1 MRAIWFVLV
10 AVMLAAYVVLDG
22 FDIGAGILHFV
33 IGRTEAERRQVL
45 RTIGPVWDGNEVW
58 LIAGGG
64 TLFFAFPL
72 LYASAFSGFYL
83 SLMVVLWLLIL
94 RGIGIEFRS
103 HVDSVVWRGLFDG
116 FFAIASA
123 LLAIFYGAALANVLR
138 GVPLRSDRFFF
149 EPLWTNFRPG
159 PEPGI
164 LDWYTILGGLTAFVA
179 LAMHGATYIALKTT
193 GVIHARARGVAL
205 TLWPMLLAM
214 VVAALAGTIAVRPHI
229 LDNYRAYPVTLV
241 IPLVVFA
248 ALIAMR
254 VFLARRSDGEAF
266 LASVAFLVAMLAGAA
281 AAQYPVLLPSTSDP
295 RLDLTIADAAA
306 GPHSLRIGLIWWTG
320 GMLLA
325 VAYTVFV
332 YRSFRGKVAE
342 D

>member
-1 MRAIWFVLV
+1 MQTIWFVLV
-10 AVMLAAYVVLDG
+10 AVMLTVYVVLDG
-22 FDIGAGILHFV
+22 FDIGAGILHLA

-116 FFAIASA
+116 FFAFASA

-138 GVPLRSDRFFF
+138 GVPLQSDRFFF

-159 PEPGI
+159 PAPGI
-164 LDWYTILGGLTAFVA
+164 LDWYTMSGGLTAFVA
-179 LAMHGATYIALKTT
+179 LAVHGATYVALKTT
-193 GVIHARARGVAL
+193 GVINVRARRAAVM
-205 TLWPMLLAM
+205 LWPMLLAT
-214 VVAALAGTIAVRPHI
+214 VVTALAGTIAVRPRI
-229 LDNYRAYPVTLV
+229 LENYGAYPMTLM
-241 IPLVVFA
+241 IPVVVFA

-254 VFLARRSDGEAF
+254 VFLARRRDRDAF
-266 LASVAFLVAMLAGAA
+266 LASAAFLVAMLAGAA
-281 AAQYPVLLPSTSDP
+281 AAQYPVLLPSSSDS
-295 RLDLTIADAAA
+295 RLDLRIADAAA

-325 VAYTVFV
+325 VAYTVFI

-342 D
+342 E